1 MRKTNASHKFYFA
14 DKIELSKIIRYIIAP
29 NQATLGAAL
38 VKFNTI
44 HGGQNILQDYRPPPS
59 QAQIPAPQTIQVFL
73 EVVDVTTTHYI
84 NNIIQNIGLQCRIIS
99 IYSN

>member
-44 HGGQNILQDYRPPPS
+44 HGGQNILQDYRPPPHKLKS
-59 QAQIPAPQTIQVFL
+59 LPRRQSRF
-73 EVVDVTTTHYI
+73 
-84 NNIIQNIGLQCRIIS
+84 S
-99 IYSN
+99 